1 MNLLV
6 GTLSMGLLLSLLA
19 LGVYITYR
27 VLGTV
32 DLTTDG
38 SFGAG
43 AAVAAALIASGMN
56 PLAATVAAAAAGV
69 GAGLATGMMY
79 AAFGVNLLIAGI
91 LTSTAL
97 YSANLVIMGG
107 GNIAITNRPTLLS
120 LAERAWTGAGAEPLM
135 TIGGSQVSMAHVA
148 TLVFLLLL
156 AAAIVALLDYF
167 FRTRIG
173 LAMRATGDNAQMA
186 AAQGIGVSRTT
197 VLGLLLANALIALAG
212 ALFAQYQGFANI
224 EMGVGM
230 IVTGLAC
237 VILGET
243 FFGVRGVRRALLGA
257 VAGAVALRLLVA
269 AALRLGLDP
278 NALKLLTAVLVL
290 MALLLPRAFAARQRR
305 GASASV

>member
-19 LGVYITYR
+19 LGVYVTYR

-38 SFGAG
+38 SFGTG
-43 AAVAAALIASGMN
+43 AAVAGALIASGFN
-56 PLAATVAAAAAGV
+56 PFGATLVAAVAGI
-69 GAGLATGMMY
+69 GAGLATGIMH
-79 AAFGVNLLIAGI
+79 ARFGVNLLIAGI

-97 YSANLVIMGG
+97 YSADLVIMGG
-107 GNIAITNRPTLLS
+107 GNVAIPNRPTLLTA
-120 LAERAWTGAGAEPLM
+120 AEQGWRSV
-135 TIGGSQVSMAHVA
+135 GGGPFVELLGTEVSASQLSA
-148 TLVFLLLL
+148 LLFLLLL
-156 AAAIVALLDYF
+156 STAVVIALDYF
-167 FRTRIG
+167 FRTRAG

-186 AAQGIGVSRTT
+186 AAQGIDVSRTT
-197 VLGLLLANALIALAG
+197 VFSLLLANALIALSG

-230 IVTGLAC
+230 SVTGLAC

-243 FFGVRGVRRALLGA
+243 FFGMGRVRRALVGA
-257 VAGAVALRLLVA
+257 VAGAVVLRLLVA

-278 NALKLLTAVLVL
+278 NALKLLTALLVL
-290 MALLLPRAFAARQRR
+290 AAILLPRAITARQARATR
-305 GASASV
+305 ANV